1 MSKEMT
7 MTIKDG
13 ERIAVVEHQV
23 SKLVE
28 DVKNMDAKLD
38 QLLELKAKGMGAF
51 WFASLIVGT
60 GVAGMF
66 TTFVTWFKG

>member
-1 MSKEMT
+1 MA
-7 MTIKDG
+7 IKDG
-13 ERIAVVEHQV
+13 ERIAVVEHKV

-28 DVKNMDAKLD
+28 DVKSMDDKLD

-60 GVAGMF
+60 GVATMF
-66 TTFVTWFKG
+66 TTLVTWFKG

>member
-1 MSKEMT
+1 MT
-7 MTIKDG
+7 MAIKDG
-13 ERIAVVEHQV
+13 ERIAVVEH
-23 SKLVE
+23 KVE
-28 DVKNMDAKLD
+28 ELSQRVKGMDDKLD

-66 TTFVTWFKG
+66 TTFIAWFKG

>member
-1 MSKEMT
+1 MA
-7 MTIKDG
+7 IKDG

-23 SKLVE
+23 SKLVH
-28 DVKNMDAKLD
+28 DVKSMDEKLD

-66 TTFVTWFKG
+66 SPFLAWFKG

>member
-1 MSKEMT
+1 

-28 DVKNMDAKLD
+28 DVKNMDHKLD

-66 TTFVTWFKG
+66 TTFVSWFRG

>member
-1 MSKEMT
+1 MAL
-7 MTIKDG
+7 KDA
-13 ERIAVVEHQV
+13 ERIAVMEHQV
-23 SKLVE
+23 GQLNERVQS
-28 DVKNMDAKLD
+28 MDEKLD

-66 TTFVTWFKG
+66 TTIVSWIRG

>member
-1 MSKEMT
+1 MT
-7 MTIKDG
+7 MLIKDG

-23 SKLVE
+23 SKLVD
-28 DVKNMDAKLD
+28 DVKKMDDKLD

-66 TTFVTWFKG
+66 TTFVTWFKGG

>member
-1 MSKEMT
+1 MSMA
-7 MTIKDG
+7 IKDA

-28 DVKNMDAKLD
+28 DVKNMDGKID
-38 QLLELKAKGMGAF
+38 QLLQLKYKGMGAF

-60 GVAGMF
+60 GVATMF
-66 TTFVTWFKG
+66 TTIVAWFKG

>member
-1 MSKEMT
+1 

-23 SKLVE
+23 SNLVE
-28 DVKNMDAKLD
+28 RVEKMDDKLD

>member
-1 MSKEMT
+1 MT

-13 ERIAVVEHQV
+13 ERIAVVEH
-23 SKLVE
+23 KVE
-28 DVKNMDAKLD
+28 QLSQDVQKMDAKLD

-66 TTFVTWFKG
+66 TTVLAWIKG

>member
-1 MSKEMT
+1 MA
-7 MTIKDG
+7 IKDG

-23 SKLVE
+23 SKLVN
-28 DVKNMDAKLD
+28 DVKSMDEKLD

-66 TTFVTWFKG
+66 STFLSWFKGP

>member
-1 MSKEMT
+1 MA
-7 MTIKDG
+7 IKDG

-23 SKLVE
+23 SKLVH
-28 DVKNMDAKLD
+28 DVKSMDEKLD

-66 TTFVTWFKG
+66 STFLAWFKG

>member
-1 MSKEMT
+1 MT
-7 MTIKDG
+7 MLIKDG

-23 SKLVE
+23 SKLVD
-28 DVKNMDAKLD
+28 DVKKMDDKLD

-66 TTFVTWFKG
+66 TTFVTWFKGS